1 MLELGAIVRNPN
13 NGRMY
18 SVLGHRAIRTIHGQ
32 TLMLQVEDC
41 TGNRSEVIANTLELV
56 TD

>member
-18 SVLGHRAIRTIHGQ
+18 SVLGHRAIRTIYGQ

-41 TGNRSEVIANTLELV
+41 MGNRSEIIANTLELV